1 MALTAPPPAT
11 GYDAATTAAVKSV
24 LIEVG
29 QILGGFKDKF
39 AVVGGSVP
47 MLLLDNA
54 DMPHVGTMDVD
65 LALDARAL
73 GDGEYARL
81 VEALMDREYVQRE
94 DLRRFQLSRKVSN
107 ATGKGDIE
115 IIIDFLMPRDV
126 EIVKNHPPRI
136 DDFAVQRADGADLAL
151 QFKVLFEL
159 AGKMP
164 DGIENCVQIAVA
176 SIPAFL
182 AMKGHAIEGRDKP
195 KDAYDIYYSI
205 RNFPGGIVAI
215 AAATRPLM
223 KVESAIEGYRK
234 IGRKFAKPD
243 FYGPASVRKFVEES
257 GELGD
262 LSPEQWQQDAFGQVD
277 AWVRKIG
284 LR

>member
-1 MALTAPPPAT
+1 MALTEPPPPAV
-11 GYDAATTAAVKSV
+11 YDAATTAAVKSV

-65 LALDARAL
+65 LALDAGAL
-73 GDGEYARL
+73 GDGEYVGL
-81 VEALMDREYVQRE
+81 VEALMDREYRQRE
-94 DLRRFQLSRKVSN
+94 GLKRFQLSRKVKST
-107 ATGKGDIE
+107 TGKGDIE
-115 IIIDFLMPRDV
+115 IIVDFLMPRDV
-126 EIVKNHPPRI
+126 EILKNKPPLI
-136 DDFAVQRADGADLAL
+136 DKFAVQRADGVGLAL
-151 QFKVLFEL
+151 QTKVQFEL

-164 DGIENCVQIAVA
+164 DGIENNVQIAVA

-182 AMKGHAIEGRDKP
+182 AMKGYAIKGRDKP

-205 RNFPGGIVAI
+205 RNFPGGVDAI
-215 AAATRPLM
+215 ATATRPFLNFD
-223 KVESAIEGYRK
+223 SALEGYRR
-234 IGRKFAKPD
+234 IGEKFAKLD
-243 FYGPASVRKFVEES
+243 FYGPANVRKFVEES

-262 LSPEQWQQDAFGQVD
+262 FTPEQWQQDAFGQVD
-277 AWVRKIG
+277 AWLRKIG